1 MDNNFLSGG
10 IAELQQAKTAIS
22 EANHLQS
29 AFDASMATVSAKEK
43 DLESQKKYVNDKIN
57 SAIKER
63 RGQLKKTHD
72 EQVDAAN
79 KNLKEAEKQRRA
91 AKSDAVQQR
100 ISTETSDLATQNENL
115 KKQTKALFKDNKIP
129 GYANSRFFYALYAPR
144 TAGDFII
151 LVLTV
156 VITLGVIPNV
166 VCALLQT
173 DKLIIKILVYLAIVV
188 FFVAIYFIVFLA
200 SKRNTKGGVLEQA
213 RPLRASIKKNNKEI
227 KKMSKTIVKDKDESG
242 YGLEGYDS
250 EIAALQQ
257 TLNDTVQ
264 KREDALKV
272 FDEETA
278 VQIREEIQRENQPA
292 LDQMTEELKTCR
304 EEFEK
309 AKESATKAAEN
320 VSSNYEVYLGKK
332 NTSPE
337 KIDGLIALIQEGKAS
352 TIMEALDI
360 QNGEIK

>member
-10 IAELQQAKTAIS
+10 IEELQQAKTAIT
-22 EANHLQS
+22 EANHLQQ
-29 AFDASMATVSAKEK
+29 AFDASMANASAKEK
-43 DLESQKKYVNDKIN
+43 DFESQKKYVNDKIN

-63 RGQLKKTHD
+63 RSQLKKTHD

-79 KNLKEAEKQRRA
+79 KNLKEAEKQRRS

-100 ISTETSDLATQNENL
+100 ISTETSDLSNQNDNL
-115 KKQTKALFKDNKIP
+115 KKQTKALFKDNRIP
-129 GYANSRFFYALYAPR
+129 GFANSKFYYALYAPK

-151 LVLTV
+151 LVITV

-188 FFVAIYFIVFLA
+188 FFVAIYFIIFLA

-213 RPLRASIKKNNKEI
+213 RPLRKEIKKNNKEI
-227 KKMSKTIVKDKDESG
+227 RKMSKNIVKDKDESG

-250 EIAALQQ
+250 EIATLQQ
-257 TLNDTVQ
+257 ALNDTVQ

-278 VQIREEIQRENQPA
+278 VQIRDEIQRENQPT
-292 LDQMTEELKTCR
+292 LDKLMEEMKTSKQ
-304 EEFEK
+304 EFEE
-309 AKESATKAAEN
+309 AKEKATQAAEN
-320 VSSNYEVYLGKK
+320 VTNNYEIYLGKK
-332 NTSPE
+332 NTTPE
-337 KIDGLIALIQEGKAS
+337 KIDGLIALIQEGKAN